1 MKLIIYILI
10 IFSLT
15 SCITAKKV
23 LEYPEQ
29 FGPARIIEL
38 KDSTSID
45 YTIDTVSD
53 FQYVDWS
60 NAYSTILMLYLECDS
75 ANQVYLKQVIEL
87 KNEGEKVIYKYKLT
101 DNTLTLE
108 TICAE
113 LRRQLEIE
121 KNKTITNDIVVTVE
135 KKVDV
140 IVYKVAWWG
149 WVLIV
154 LALFVG
160 LIIGVKI
167 K

>member
-1 MKLIIYILI
+1 
-10 IFSLT
+10 
-15 SCITAKKV
+15 
-23 LEYPEQ
+23 
-29 FGPARIIEL
+29 
-38 KDSTSID
+38 
-45 YTIDTVSD
+45 
-53 FQYVDWS
+53 
-60 NAYSTILMLYLECDS
+60 MLYLECDS